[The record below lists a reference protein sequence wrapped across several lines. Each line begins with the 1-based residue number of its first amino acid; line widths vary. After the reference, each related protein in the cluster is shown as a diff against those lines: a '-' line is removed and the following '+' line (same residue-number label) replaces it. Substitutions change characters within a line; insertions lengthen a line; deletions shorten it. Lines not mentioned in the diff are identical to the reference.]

1 MKRSIANSIPLGTVD
16 VIGYD
21 ARIKDYVLGKIGTVY
36 ERFGFE
42 PLYTPIVENAEVFNG
57 HHGEGETLLFKLN
70 DKKGE
75 QLVLKYDSTV
85 PLARV
90 VSMYPD
96 RIKKPY
102 KRYQLQES
110 FRDDEVDKGHFREF
124 VQCDGDIVGA
134 ETLLADAE
142 IVMIAYE
149 GLAGIGFDD
158 FTIRLNHR
166 KIIHAIAEK
175 AGVYT
180 REGFLQIQRAIDYA
194 DKVIKDGVDGIRKDL
209 KRREV
214 DDRVVDIICELVE
227 MATDDAYET
236 LNNIK
241 SYFEGFNI
249 ATEGINDLKK
259 ILDYIPEN
267 VRKAIKIDFTLARGA
282 DYYTGFILEAVINGI
297 KLGAVL
303 GGGRFDNLVE
313 AFSDKKVPAVG
324 MAFGLERII
333 TTMKEL
339 KLNEKLHIAPNKI
352 LLMDNSAKQK
362 DVVACAAMLREKFDV
377 SILYG
382 IEDYD
387 TAYEYA
393 RHCHF
398 KLMVEVKD
406 TNVVKITSLP
416 IKYSV
421 EYSTEVLEAVVG
433 QGYTVV

>member
-1 MKRSIANSIPLGTVD
+1 MKRSIANSIPLRTLD

-21 ARIKDYVLGKIGTVY
+21 ARIKDYVLDKISSVY

-42 PLYTPIVENAEVFNG
+42 PLYTPIIENEEVFNG

-90 VSMYPD
+90 VSMYPE
-96 RIKKPY
+96 RIKRPY

-110 FRDDEVDKGHFREF
+110 FRDDEVDKGHFWEF

-149 GLAGIGFDD
+149 GLAEIGFNN

-166 KIIHAIAEK
+166 KIMHAIAEK

-180 REGFLQIQRAIDYA
+180 QEGFLQIQRAIDYA
-194 DKVIKDGVDGIRKDL
+194 DKVIKDGVEGIKKDL
-209 KRREV
+209 RRRKVENTV
-214 DDRVVDIICELVE
+214 IDIICELVE
-227 MATDDAYET
+227 MTTDNVDET
-236 LNNIK
+236 LNSIQ
-241 SYFEGFNI
+241 SYFEGFES
-249 ATEGINDLKK
+249 ATEGINDLREILAYVPEEVKK
-259 ILDYIPEN
+259 T
-267 VRKAIKIDFTLARGA
+267 IKIDFTLARGA

-313 AFSDKKVPAVG
+313 AFSDEKVPAVG

-333 TTMKEL
+333 TAMKEL
-339 KLNEKLHIAPNKI
+339 KLNEELHIAPNKI
-352 LLMDNSAKQK
+352 LLVDNVTMQNEIVK
-362 DVVACAAMLREKFDV
+362 CAAMLREKFDV

-382 IEDYD
+382 IQDYAV
-387 TAYEYA
+387 AYEYA
-393 RHCHF
+393 QHCHF
-398 KLMVEVKD
+398 KLIVKV
-406 TNVVKITSLP
+406 TANKKVQITQLP
-416 IKYSV
+416 VKYSA
-421 EYSTEVLEAVVG
+421 EYYEEVLKSVVER
-433 QGYTVV
+433 GYTVV

>member
-1 MKRSIANSIPLGTVD
+1 MKRSITNSIPLGTAD

-21 ARIKDYVLGKIGTVY
+21 ARIKDYVLGKIGAVY

-42 PLYTPIVENAEVFNG
+42 PLYTPIFEYAEVFNG
-57 HHGEGETLLFKLN
+57 HHGEGESLLFNFN

-90 VSMYPD
+90 VSMYPE
-96 RIKKPY
+96 RINKPY

-142 IVMIAYE
+142 IIMIAYE
-149 GLAGIGFDD
+149 GLTEIGFED

-166 KIIHAIAEK
+166 KIMHAIAEK

-180 REGFLQIQRAIDYA
+180 KEGFLQIQRAIDYA
-194 DKVIKDGVDGIRKDL
+194 DKVIKNGVDGIRKDL

-214 DDRVVDIICELVE
+214 DDNVIGIICELVE
-227 MATDDAYET
+227 MVTDNVEET
-236 LNNIK
+236 LNNIQ
-241 SYFEGFNI
+241 SYFAGFDI
-249 ATEGINDLKK
+249 ATEGINEMRE
-259 ILDYIPEN
+259 ILNYIPEN
-267 VRKAIKIDFTLARGA
+267 VRQVIKIDFTLARGA

-313 AFSDKKVPAVG
+313 AFSDEKVPAVG

-333 TTMKEL
+333 TAMKEL
-339 KLNEKLHIAPNKI
+339 LLNEKLHIAPNKI

-362 DVVACAAMLREKFDV
+362 AVVACAGMLREKFDV

-382 IEDYD
+382 IEDYG

-393 RHCHF
+393 QHCHF
-398 KLMVEVKD
+398 KIIMEVKD

-416 IKYSV
+416 VKCSN
-421 EYSTEVLEAVVG
+421 EYYAKVLETVIE
-433 QGYTVV
+433 QGYTIV

>member
-21 ARIKDYVLGKIGTVY
+21 ARIKDYVLDKIGSVY

-42 PLYTPIVENAEVFNG
+42 PLYTPIIENAEVFNG
-57 HHGEGETLLFKLN
+57 HHGEGEALLFKLN

-85 PLARV
+85 PLAHV

-96 RIKKPY
+96 CIKRPY

-149 GLAGIGFDD
+149 GLYEIGFDN

-166 KIIHAIAEK
+166 KIMRAIAEK

-180 REGFLQIQRAIDYA
+180 QEGFLQIQRAIDYA
-194 DKVIKDGVDGIRKDL
+194 DKVIKGGVEGIKKDL
-209 KRREV
+209 KRR
-214 DDRVVDIICELVE
+214 RVEDTVIDIICELVR
-227 MATDDAYET
+227 MTTDDVDET
-236 LNNIK
+236 LSNIQN
-241 SYFEGFNI
+241 YFEGFES
-249 ATEGINDLKK
+249 ATEGINDLRE
-259 ILDYIPEN
+259 ILTYVPEK
-267 VRKAIKIDFTLARGA
+267 VKKAIKIDFTLARGA

-313 AFSDKKVPAVG
+313 AFSDEKVPAVG

-333 TTMKEL
+333 TAMKEL
-339 KLNEKLHIAPNKI
+339 NLNEKLHIAPNKI
-352 LLMDNSAKQK
+352 LLMDNVIMQK
-362 DVVACAAMLREKFDV
+362 EIVECATMLREKFDV

-382 IEDYD
+382 IQDYD
-387 TAYEYA
+387 MAYEYA

-398 KLMVEVKD
+398 KLMIEMKENKKVRITRLPVKF
-406 TNVVKITSLP
+406 
-416 IKYSV
+416 
-421 EYSTEVLEAVVG
+421 STEYYEEVFK
-433 QGYTVV
+433 TVVERGYVAI